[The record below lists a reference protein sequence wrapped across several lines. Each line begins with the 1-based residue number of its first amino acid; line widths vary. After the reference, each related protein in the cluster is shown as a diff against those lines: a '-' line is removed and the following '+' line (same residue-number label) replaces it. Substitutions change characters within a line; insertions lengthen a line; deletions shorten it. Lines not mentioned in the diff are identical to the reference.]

1 MDNTNINTI
10 LKKLNSSENI
20 FIFLD
25 NLDLDSLEILYKY
38 ANEKYRNEQPVISD
52 AIYDIIEDII
62 RQKNPKSKLLKQ
74 IGAKVKSKNK
84 VKLPY
89 NLGSM
94 DKIKPSSNKL
104 DLWKKKFIKKD
115 STIVASEKL
124 DGVSALLVYDSN
136 NDVNLYTRGTS
147 TEGTLITPLLKYL
160 NLPSYEKVSKYCK
173 KNKINGKKNLIA
185 LRGELIISKKTF
197 DKNWKDTKK
206 NARNT
211 VSGLVNSKNINPNLA
226 TDTRLVLYEV
236 VDPNLTILEQ
246 FNIIKELNFHCV
258 HFKIIEDLQLEYLS
272 KYLVKRKV
280 KSHYDI
286 DGIIIT
292 TNDLHKRNTSGNP
305 DYAFAF
311 KDVLEDQK
319 ATTTVVDI
327 EWNKSKDGYIKPTV
341 LIEPI
346 NIGGV
351 TIKRVTGN
359 NAKFIKDNFIDK
371 GTVVEIIRSGD
382 VIPKIEKIIKKSKTY
397 SLPDGEWKWS
407 ESKVDIICSNLKCSD
422 VQIKQIHFFFS
433 KLDTKGLGL
442 RIVEKLFESGLN
454 TINKIL
460 KSTKED
466 ILKVEG
472 FKEKSAQNLITSVKK
487 SITNIPIENLMV
499 ASNKLGHGMGLERV
513 KSVLN
518 NYPNI
523 IKNCEK
529 WSEDEFIN
537 KIKTINGWEEKTS
550 KMFVKNFTKF
560 IDFYE
565 DIKKYVTIQKEKE
578 KKSNGKYQDK
588 KIVMSGFRDKDLQS
602 YLESE
607 GATITNTVTS
617 NTYMLI
623 VKDKTVSETGKVKK
637 AKDLGVHIKTR
648 DYFQND
654 F

>member
-1 MDNTNINTI
+1 MDTINTI
-10 LKKLNSSENI
+10 IKKVNSSDNL

-25 NLDLDSLEILYKY
+25 NLDINTLEILYKY

-62 RQKNPKSKLLKQ
+62 KVKNPKSKILKQ

-124 DGVSALLVYDSN
+124 DGVSALLVYHSN
-136 NDVNLYTRGTS
+136 NNVNLYTRGTS

-160 NLPSYEKVSKYCK
+160 NVPSYEQVSKYCN
-173 KNKINGKKNLIA
+173 KNKIKGKQNLIA

-292 TNDLHKRNTSGNP
+292 TNDLYKRNSSGNP

-311 KDVLEDQK
+311 KDVLEEQK
-319 ATTTVVDI
+319 AITTVIDV

-341 LIEPI
+341 LIESI

-359 NAKFIKDNFIDK
+359 NAKFIKNNFIDK

-382 VIPKIEKIIKKSKTY
+382 VIPKIEKIIKKSKTF
-397 SLPDGEWKWS
+397 SLPNGEWKWS

-433 KLDTKGLGL
+433 KLNTKGIGL
-442 RIVEKLFESGLN
+442 RVVEKLFNSGLD
-454 TINKIL
+454 TIKKIL
-460 KSTKED
+460 DSKKED
-466 ILKVEG
+466 ILKIEG
-472 FKEKSAQNLITSVKK
+472 FKEKSAANLITAVKNAVN
-487 SITNIPIENLMV
+487 NIFIEDLIA

-523 IKNCEK
+523 IKNYEK
-529 WSEDEFIN
+529 WSEEEFIN

-565 DIKKYVTIQKEKE
+565 NIKKYITIQEKE
-578 KKSNGKYQDK
+578 KTNNGKYQNK
-588 KIVMSGFRDKDLQS
+588 TIVMSGFRDKELQL

-607 GATITNTVTS
+607 GATITNAVTS
-617 NTYMLI
+617 NTNILI
-623 VKDKTVSETGKVKK
+623 IKDKNVSDTGKVKK
-637 AKDLGVHIKTR
+637 AKDLGVQIKTK
-648 DYFQND
+648 DSFKND

>member
-1 MDNTNINTI
+1 MDTINTI
-10 LKKLNSSENI
+10 IKKVNSSDNL

-62 RQKNPKSKLLKQ
+62 KVKNPKSKILKQ

-136 NDVNLYTRGTS
+136 NNVNLYTRGTS

-160 NLPSYEKVSKYCK
+160 NIPSYEQVNKYCK

-292 TNDLHKRNTSGNP
+292 TNDLYKRNTSGNP

-319 ATTTVVDI
+319 AITTVIDI

-359 NAKFIKDNFIDK
+359 NAKFIKNNFIDK
-371 GTVVEIIRSGD
+371 GTVIEIIRSGD
-382 VIPKIEKIIKKSKTY
+382 VIPKIEKIIKKSKTF

-422 VQIKQIHFFFS
+422 IQIKQIHFFFS
-433 KLDTKGLGL
+433 KLDTKGMGL
-442 RIVEKLFESGLN
+442 RVVEKLFESGLN

-460 KSTKED
+460 RASKED

-472 FKEKSAQNLITSVKK
+472 FKEKSAQNLIMAVKN
-487 SITNIPIENLMV
+487 SITNIPIENLIT

-523 IKNCEK
+523 IKNYEK
-529 WSEDEFIN
+529 WSEEEFIN

-578 KKSNGKYQDK
+578 KKSNGKYK
-588 KIVMSGFRDKDLQS
+588 NKIIVMSGFRDKDLQL

-648 DYFQND
+648 DNFQND